1 MTELIQTALPRP
13 AGTAMRQHP
22 PLSPHLLKSLRAL
35 LPALWGATLPLLLP
49 AALLLLWHVAAREA
63 WIAEQ
68 ILPAP
73 GIVFGTFRDLA
84 ASGEL
89 AAHLAAS
96 LARVGQAYAIAAVAG
111 IALGAVLGVS
121 RRAEAFIAPL
131 FEAYAQTPVIAW
143 VPVGLMLFGIS
154 DRLAVALIVIAAVVP
169 VTLNT
174 FKGVRYIPPQFF
186 ELARVYRFTP
196 LQTARRVIAPAA
208 LPQIFVGLRYG
219 LTQAWLTL
227 VIAELIGAEEG
238 LGGLIVQARNLMQI
252 DVVLVAI
259 LVLGIGG
266 LALDKLF
273 SLIEA
278 RLLRWRR
285 QGL

>member
-1 MTELIQTALPRP
+1 MTELIHPALPR
-13 AGTAMRQHP
+13 R
-22 PLSPHLLKSLRAL
+22 LRVDARLPSAL
-35 LPALWGATLPLLLP
+35 RRCAASWRDGLARVLLPLLLP
-49 AALLLLWHVAAREA
+49 AALLLLWHLAAREQ
-63 WIAEQ
+63 WVAEQ

-73 GIVFGTFRDLA
+73 AVVFGSFRDLL

-96 LARVGQAYAIAAVAG
+96 LARVGIAYALAVTAG
-111 IALGAVLGVS
+111 VALGALLGRS
-121 RRAEAFIAPL
+121 RRAEAYIAPL

-143 VPVGLMLFGIS
+143 VPVGLMLFGLTEE
-154 DRLAVALIVIAAVVP
+154 LAVALIAIAAVVP

-186 ELARVYRFTP
+186 ELAQVYRFTR
-196 LQTARRVIAPAA
+196 LQTATRVIAPAA

-227 VIAELIGAEEG
+227 VVAELIGAEEG
-238 LGGLIVQARNLMQI
+238 LGGLIVQARNLMQVDI
-252 DVVLVAI
+252 VLVA
-259 LVLGIGG
+259 VLLLGFGG
-266 LALDKLF
+266 LGLDRGF
-273 SLIEA
+273 SLIEG

-285 QGL
+285 QGF

>member
-1 MTELIQTALPRP
+1 MTELINPALPR
-13 AGTAMRQHP
+13 
-22 PLSPHLLKSLRAL
+22 SPRVDARLPSALRRCAASWREGL
-35 LPALWGATLPLLLP
+35 ARVLLPLLLP
-49 AALLLLWHVAAREA
+49 AALLLLWHLAARGR
-63 WIAEQ
+63 WVAEQ

-73 GIVFGTFRDLA
+73 SVVVDSLRDLL

-89 AAHLAAS
+89 FDHLAAS
-96 LARVGQAYAIAAVAG
+96 LARVGIAYAIAVVAG
-111 IALGAVLGVS
+111 VALGALLGRS
-121 RRAEAFIAPL
+121 RRAEAYIAPL

-143 VPVGLMLFGIS
+143 VPVGLMLFGLTEE
-154 DRLAVALIVIAAVVP
+154 LAIALIAIATVVP

-186 ELARVYRFTP
+186 ELAQVYRFTR
-196 LQTARRVIAPAA
+196 LQTATRVIAPAA

-227 VIAELIGAEEG
+227 VVAELIGAEEG

-252 DVVLVAI
+252 DIVLVA
-259 LVLGIGG
+259 VLLLGFGG
-266 LALDKLF
+266 LALDKGF
-273 SLIEA
+273 SLIES

-285 QGL
+285 QGF